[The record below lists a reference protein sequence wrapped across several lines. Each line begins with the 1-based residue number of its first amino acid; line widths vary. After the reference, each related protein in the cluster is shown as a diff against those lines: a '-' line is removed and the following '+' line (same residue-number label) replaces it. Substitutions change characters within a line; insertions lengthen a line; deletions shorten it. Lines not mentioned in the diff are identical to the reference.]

1 MNDFSPH
8 PRAGGPLPATT
19 SDEDTV
25 AVRTRV
31 WCTAVMITVSAFM
44 CLVQTSFA
52 ATRYINNPV
61 NAMYVWFIASSLLA
75 FAFPFLLLARD
86 KHPEPVFWIC
96 CAVILIF
103 PYDPMLML
111 MALTSLIA
119 RRRGRQRIIAPSSRR
134 RWSGSG
140 GRCATRCARSTPSM
154 WQSAIFIKPDSDVA
168 SGHAAML
175 EGRPTI
181 IATAVVV
188 ELIAVLIA
196 ILAGLYIRSRVQL
209 DEAATKTQAISDYA
223 VSLHRNLTDQQL
235 ADAIAA
241 EATTRSLI
249 PRPHRLERQCL
260 QGEARAFI
268 QLADATNPHETGQML
283 TPELR
288 NQASLIEE
296 KSEEIRRQSAGALD
310 EAHSIIGMLRHPQQ
324 ARQQL
329 APAPQTSMTRPS
341 LDALINDARSAGMRI
356 NTWIDIQQLSDLDEG
371 TGKIAYRAIQE
382 GLTNARRHAE
392 GEPVSVEVTMNPDNG
407 IHIHISNP
415 MKRGLSAPNEREIPS
430 ATDGNGLAGLTARVQ
445 TAGGTCRYGHDDH
458 HVFHLD
464 VAMPWIACQA
474 DRMKP

>member
-96 CAVILIF
+96 CAVVLIF

-119 RRRGRQRIIAPSSRR
+119 RRRGRQRIIRAIVA
-134 RWSGSG
+134 
-140 GRCATRCARSTPSM
+140 ATLVGVWGQMRDTLRPFNSSM

-168 SGHAAML
+168 SGHAVML

-241 EATTRSLI
+241 EAHDTLAHSLS
-249 PRPHRLERQCL
+249 LMAL
-260 QGEARAFI
+260 NASALKAEAAKLGDSPEA
-268 QLADATNPHETGQML
+268 QSLADKAED
-283 TPELR
+283 
-288 NQASLIEE
+288 
-296 KSEEIRRQSAGALD
+296 IRRQSAGALD
-310 EAHSIIGMLRHPQQ
+310 EAHSIIDMLRNPHQ
-324 ARQQL
+324 AWEQL
-329 APAPQTSMTRPS
+329 APSDDTSLTRES
-341 LDALINDARSAGMRI
+341 LDALIADTRNSGTSL
-356 NTWIDIQQLSDLDEG
+356 NTWI
-371 TGKIAYRAIQE
+371 
-382 GLTNARRHAE
+382 
-392 GEPVSVEVTMNPDNG
+392 VSSLALMEMPESACTEDTANEMSSVLNP
-407 IHIHISNP
+407 ITELMSNP
-415 MKRGLSAPNEREIPS
+415 SPLIVGCGLKMKGSSWISPS
-430 ATDGNGLAGLTARVQ
+430 
-445 TAGGTCRYGHDDH
+445 
-458 HVFHLD
+458 
-464 VAMPWIACQA
+464 
-474 DRMKP
+474 